1 MDLKEFKSVKR
12 AKVTPTAKKFL
23 VLLFFFSFLMF
34 AKYAPYSDT
43 QLVADSLGKQ
53 LFALYFFIVNQTF
66 GIVHEGGHGVCYILH
81 CSEFITAANGTVFQL
96 LFPLLIGYYYKRR
109 GELFI
114 FLIGLF
120 FLGISLHNTA
130 AYVWSADQGP
140 YLPASKSFLGVDA
153 LHDFNFILSELH
165 ILDYSNFLAGF
176 LRFVAFSLMIY
187 SLVYMYILA
196 FISTKKANNLEDEK
210 SEVDER

>member
-1 MDLKEFKSVKR
+1 MDLKDFRPVKT
-12 AKVTPTAKKFL
+12 AKVTPAAKKFL
-23 VLLFFFSFLMF
+23 ALLFFFSFLMF

-43 QLVADSLGKQ
+43 QLVGDSLGKQ
-53 LFALYFFIVNQTF
+53 LFILYFFIVNQTL

-96 LFPLLIGYYYKRR
+96 LFPSLVGYYYKRR
-109 GELFI
+109 GQFFI

-130 AYVWSADQGP
+130 AYVLSADQGP

-153 LHDFNFILSELH
+153 LHDFNFILSQLH
-165 ILDYSNFLAGF
+165 ILDYNKLLAGF
-176 LRFVAFSLMIY
+176 LRFVAFCLMIY
-187 SLVYMYILA
+187 SVGYMYILA
-196 FISTKKANNLEDEK
+196 FFDNRSGRYEDEK
-210 SEVDER
+210 SKVNGR